1 MATAESGNGSQE
13 TSCSQRRTTGCLP
26 TGRREVPQLILE
38 FSREEQ
44 RREFWYAIAGMLS
57 GVILAILVFGGFVY
71 LVIRDHAT
79 AAGSLL
85 GVGVLNMIQGFV
97 RSRLRK

>member
-1 MATAESGNGSQE
+1 MAVRKPLVLSAAQLAAY
-13 TSCSQRRTTGCLP
+13 QQVDARL
-26 TGRREVPQLILE
+26 PQLILE

-85 GVGVLNMIQGFV
+85 GVGVLT
-97 RSRLRK
+97 